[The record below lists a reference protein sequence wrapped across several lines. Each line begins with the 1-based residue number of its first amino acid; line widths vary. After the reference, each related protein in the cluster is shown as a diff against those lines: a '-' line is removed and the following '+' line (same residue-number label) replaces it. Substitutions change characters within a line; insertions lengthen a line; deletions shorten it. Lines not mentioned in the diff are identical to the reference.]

1 MWGLLESYHWGPIG
15 GDPSPGAKWQE
26 SLSRQLQECLWAG
39 GVVWPGQVADRRV
52 PDTAGASGPRV
63 RRGGG
68 EPLPGPQLWL
78 FSLTSVYNSLLL
90 GKMEGCFLQEKADRE
105 GGRTAQPPRAESS
118 A

>member
-1 MWGLLESYHWGPIG
+1 MG
-15 GDPSPGAKWQE
+15 GGCGVAWPSG
-26 SLSRQLQECLWAG
+26 
-39 GVVWPGQVADRRV
+39 DRRV

-90 GKMEGCFLQEKADRE
+90 GKMEGCFLQEKADQE
-105 GGRTAQPPRAESS
+105 GGREDRSAPAGQSS